1 MTRIRAFL
9 KKLYDSSVHK
19 VFLFFLLTNQLR
31 IDENVFQ
38 TPSGKKI
45 ELTVFSSNYHVEIN
59 PSEVGIYDRIVI
71 QEVIKEL
78 AQTQQIDRTKH
89 AFKGISSFFLC

>member
-1 MTRIRAFL
+1 M
-9 KKLYDSSVHK
+9 
-19 VFLFFLLTNQLR
+19 R

-89 AFKGISSFFLC
+89 AFKGILQDYFIYFLSCCYYGS